1 MEKSLK
7 EKTASGL
14 LWGGISNGIQQLLN
28 FVFGIVLA
36 RVLSQSDYG
45 MVGMLLI
52 FSQIAYTLYEGGF
65 ISALNKRKNITD
77 NDYNSVFWFSSLAG
91 ILFYLILFFAAP
103 LIAKFYHE
111 PKLIPLARYMF
122 LSIVLSCFGI
132 APRAYLFRNLMVK
145 ENAIISITSLLI
157 SGLIAICMALNGFSY
172 WGIATQTLIYV
183 LIITSMNFYYAK
195 WKPDFH
201 IDFTPIKEMFGFG
214 SKLIVTNIFNIIN
227 NNIFSVLLGRYYTV
241 KDVGNYTEAN
251 KWNSMGHSL
260 ISNMLTGVVQPIF
273 TKVDEND
280 NERVVRTFRKMM
292 RFTAFVSFPAMF
304 GLSLISKDFIVIA
317 ITEKWLES
325 ACMLQILCIWGAFVP
340 LNNLMTNFIISRGKS
355 NIYMWNVVVLSVLGL
370 CAVYLAHPL
379 GLYWMIYIFV
389 AINIFWFF
397 VWHHF
402 VKREIGIKLL
412 YVLKD
417 IAPYFLL
424 SAGLIVGTHFV
435 VCGVENIYL
444 RVACKIVIVSVAY
457 IAILKVCGS
466 VILKETIEYLVTR
479 KWGH

>member
-65 ISALNKRKNITD
+65 ISALNKRKGISD
-77 NDYNSVFWFSSLAG
+77 NDYNAVFWFSALFG
-91 ILFYLILFFAAP
+91 ILFYLILFFSAP

-111 PKLIPLARYMF
+111 PRLIPLARYMF
-122 LSIVLSCFGI
+122 LSIILSCFGI

-157 SGLIAICMALNGFSY
+157 SGVIAIWMALNNFSY

-183 LIITSMNFYYAK
+183 LIVTSMNFYYAK
-195 WKPDFH
+195 WTPNFH
-201 IDFTPIKEMFGFG
+201 IDFTPVKEMFSFG
-214 SKLIVTNIFNIIN
+214 SKLIVTNVFNIIN

-251 KWNSMGHSL
+251 KWNNMGYSL
-260 ISNMLTGVVQPIF
+260 ISNMLSGVVQPIF

-280 NERVVRTFRKMM
+280 NERIVRTFRKMV

-317 ITEKWLES
+317 VTEKWLES
-325 ACMLQILCIWGAFVP
+325 ACILQILCIWGAFVP

-355 NIYMWNVVVLSVLGL
+355 NIYMWNVIVLSLLGL
-370 CAVYLAHPL
+370 GAVYLAHPL
-379 GLYWMIYIFV
+379 GHTWMIYIFV
-389 AINIFWFF
+389 VINIFWFF
-397 VWHHF
+397 VWHYF
-402 VKREIGIKLL
+402 VKRETGVRLL

-424 SAGLIVGTHFV
+424 SAILVIVTHFAIS
-435 VCGVENIYL
+435 GMENIYL
-444 RVACKIVIVSVAY
+444 RLISKIVIVAIAY
-457 IAILKVCGS
+457 IAILKICGS
-466 VILKETIEYLVTR
+466 VILKETIEYML
-479 KWGH
+479 KKKL